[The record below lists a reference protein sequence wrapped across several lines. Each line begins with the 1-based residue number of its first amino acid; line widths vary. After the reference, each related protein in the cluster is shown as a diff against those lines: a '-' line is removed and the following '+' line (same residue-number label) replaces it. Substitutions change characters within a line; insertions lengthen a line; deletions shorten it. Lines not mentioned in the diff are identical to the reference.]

1 MWRILFA
8 LTLAVGGC
16 LPQKAPPV
24 SPAELTQADRLLVM
38 GFTQLV
44 ENRPTDAL
52 NTLISGYPTTSQADL
67 ARQVLAWKKSQPP
80 SAPSPGLR
88 KTTIDA
94 ELRAVKEENQRLRA
108 DIEKLR
114 RLLID
119 SERSTR

>member
-1 MWRILFA
+1 MWRILFL
-8 LTLAVGGC
+8 LTFAVGGC
-16 LPQKAPPV
+16 LPQQTPPV
-24 SPAELTQADRLLVM
+24 SPTELTQADRLLVT
-38 GFTQLV
+38 GLTELI

-52 NTLISGYPTTSQADL
+52 NSLVSGYPTTSQADL
-67 ARQVLAWKKSQPP
+67 ARQVLAWKKLQPQGVLP
-80 SAPSPGLR
+80 SGTR
-88 KTTIDA
+88 KTAIDA